1 MLFLFFASGIY
12 ADRITAAKNF
22 VPQANRALWTFN
34 MYLNMRT
41 VSRPPRWLAPLLF
54 WRKTAAPPSAT
65 PSHIPNEND
74 TASLGP
80 RRLFQRRTPIQPV
93 PPTHNERGEIL
104 FSSRVHAS
112 FRDGYERY
120 RNAFE
125 RKRKEKLE
133 AQRRSRPSWFT
144 YLWSTPAKPAPP
156 ASEKEAERH
165 AKAT

>member
-1 MLFLFFASGIY
+1 
-12 ADRITAAKNF
+12 
-22 VPQANRALWTFN
+22 

-54 WRKTAAPPSAT
+54 WRKTSASPSAT

-80 RRLFQRRTPIQPV
+80 RRLFQRRTPIQPI
-93 PPTHNERGEIL
+93 PPTHNERGEIM
-104 FSSRVHAS
+104 FSSRVHAN

-144 YLWSTPAKPAPP
+144 FLWSTPAKPAPP
-156 ASEKEAERH
+156 VSEKEAERH

>member
-1 MLFLFFASGIY
+1 
-12 ADRITAAKNF
+12 
-22 VPQANRALWTFN
+22 

-93 PPTHNERGEIL
+93 PPPHNERGEIL